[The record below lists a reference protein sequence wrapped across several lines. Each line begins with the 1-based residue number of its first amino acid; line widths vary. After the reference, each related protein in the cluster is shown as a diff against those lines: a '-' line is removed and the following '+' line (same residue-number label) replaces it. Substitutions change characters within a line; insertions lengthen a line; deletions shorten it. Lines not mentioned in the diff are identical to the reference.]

1 MAAVRTTAGTMS
13 PRHRPRRRH
22 RRGPILR
29 LTAATALLPGLLA
42 SSGDPVGADQNGT
55 FTIGEVKAVE
65 PASTTETPLRPGDTL
80 TYTVN
85 FSCSIAACD
94 GATITDVL
102 PAYTDLTG
110 ASAQLSY
117 VSESSPPAW
126 QFDGVS
132 TNGDGRQQIGWTAQ
146 ALPAGS
152 SGAIF
157 VTMRIPPGTVRVTA
171 DPQEIVNQAVGALAE
186 QTSTATSP
194 TTYLNA
200 LAPSSE
206 ITKTGPATALLNAAG
221 TDPITHTIRLCPAA
235 GTALWPNYTVVDTLP
250 VGSVVVTDPLP
261 FSGEFVADPQPEP
274 ETGGTITWELSPA
287 NRPAPDAQGCLSLS
301 FQIRYLNA
309 AAGGHASNEIGAT
322 KTNSVLA
329 TGSDTG
335 SEDEASQEIGP
346 ATTTLTLTGPV
357 TRFSP
362 SKDADG
368 NFYVTDGETVVY
380 RLGARN
386 TSDAE
391 AVPFSTATLTDGPLP
406 AEFTLAEIHT
416 GNWTGSAGTVTA
428 VVQTSIDGTAWT
440 EVATQPSA
448 IVTDDLADVR

>member
-171 DPQEIVNQAVGALAE
+171 DPQEIVNQAVGALASRRPRPRHRRPISMRSHRRRRSPRPDRPRRC
-186 QTSTATSP
+186 STRRAPTRSP
-194 TTYLNA
+194 TRSGC
-200 LAPSSE
+200 AP
-206 ITKTGPATALLNAAG
+206 
-221 TDPITHTIRLCPAA
+221 
-235 GTALWPNYTVVDTLP
+235 LP
-250 VGSVVVTDPLP
+250 VRHCGRTTPWSTPSRSDR
-261 FSGEFVADPQPEP
+261 
-274 ETGGTITWELSPA
+274 WWSP
-287 NRPAPDAQGCLSLS
+287 
-301 FQIRYLNA
+301 IRCR
-309 AAGGHASNEIGAT
+309 SRV
-322 KTNSVLA
+322 S
-329 TGSDTG
+329 SW
-335 SEDEASQEIGP
+335 
-346 ATTTLTLTGPV
+346 LTLNLNLRPV
-357 TRFSP
+357 GRSP
-362 SKDADG
+362 
-368 NFYVTDGETVVY
+368 
-380 RLGARN
+380 
-386 TSDAE
+386 
-391 AVPFSTATLTDGPLP
+391 
-406 AEFTLAEIHT
+406 
-416 GNWTGSAGTVTA
+416 GS
-428 VVQTSIDGTAWT
+428 
-440 EVATQPSA
+440 
-448 IVTDDLADVR
+448 